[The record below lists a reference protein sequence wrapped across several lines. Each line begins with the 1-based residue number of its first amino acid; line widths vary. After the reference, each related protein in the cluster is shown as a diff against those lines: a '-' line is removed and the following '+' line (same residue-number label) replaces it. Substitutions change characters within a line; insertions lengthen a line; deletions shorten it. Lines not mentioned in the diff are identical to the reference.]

1 MTFVRFSAVRKWL
14 YSTAVKLALFWAAV
28 LCIKKN
34 RELNVRM
41 VPINAHGSSSSWLA
55 NICII
60 FITSAERMF
69 YSTCTIKNLPAKKPG
84 FNRNLPDP
92 Y

>member
-1 MTFVRFSAVRKWL
+1 MTFVCFSAVRKWL
-14 YSTAVKLALFWAAV
+14 YSTAVKLALFWAGV
-28 LCIKKN
+28 LCTKNN

-41 VPINAHGSSSSWLA
+41 VPINAHGASSSWLA
-55 NICII
+55 NIRII

-69 YSTCTIKNLPAKKPG
+69 YSTCTIKHLLATKPG
-84 FNRNLPDP
+84 FNRSLPDP